1 MWYDLDIEKLG
12 RQLLPPVL
20 RSGVLTA
27 LVRVLLMPIRL
38 VYDEFMALKAS
49 TDTVLSTTGTVIK
62 LEKILN
68 DTFFLRNREIYI
80 ETPNEE
86 ERLSMYF
93 ERANQKATVMHL
105 KKEGT
110 GVVLKVRGESTVKVN
125 FTVWVPTFLCTSED
139 AKADRYGGR
148 NLRVIRNILNRYK
161 PAGRTFGI
169 ELYDYE

>member
-80 ETPNEE
+80 ETPDEE

-110 GVVLKVRGESTVKVN
+110 CVVLKVRGESTVKVN

>member
-1 MWYDLDIEKLG
+1 MWYDLDIEKFG

-86 ERLSMYF
+86 ERLSAISAF
-93 ERANQKATVMHL
+93 TVMSM
-105 KKEGT
+105 KAWT
-110 GVVLKVRGESTVKVN
+110 GFHTLHISQGSPVLCETVA
-125 FTVWVPTFLCTSED
+125 FMT
-139 AKADRYGGR
+139 
-148 NLRVIRNILNRYK
+148 
-161 PAGRTFGI
+161 
-169 ELYDYE
+169 

>member
-93 ERANQKATVMHL
+93 ERENQKATVMHL

-110 GVVLKVRGESTVKVN
+110 GVVLKVHGESTVKVN

>member
-80 ETPNEE
+80 DTPNEE

-93 ERANQKATVMHL
+93 EKEGQKATLAYM

-110 GVVLKVRGESTVKVN
+110 RLVLKVRGESTVKVN
-125 FTVWVPTFLCTSED
+125 FTVCVPTFLCTSLD
-139 AKADRYGGR
+139 AKEDRYGGQS
-148 NLRVIRNILNRYK
+148 LRKIKNILNRYK

>member
-20 RSGVLTA
+20 RSGVLAA

-38 VYDEFMALKAS
+38 VYDEFMSQKAS

-62 LEKILN
+62 LEKVLN

-80 ETPNEE
+80 QTPNEE
-86 ERLSMYF
+86 SRLSMYF
-93 ERANQKATVMHL
+93 EKEDQKATVMHL
-105 KKEGT
+105 KKEGEGLT
-110 GVVLKVRGESTVKVN
+110 MKRPGESTVKAN
-125 FTVWVPTFLCTSED
+125 FMVWIPTFLCTSLE
-139 AKADRYGGR
+139 AKEDRYGGQ
-148 NLRVIRNILNRYK
+148 NLRKIKNILNRYK